1 MNNITNISSLIW
13 SSADDVLRNVFKP
26 SEYGEVIL
34 PFVVMRRLDC
44 VLEPKKDE
52 VYNLFT
58 QYKDKLSDPS
68 PVILKQV
75 GLPFF
80 NTSKYDLTR
89 IKSDPTNV
97 LMNFNNYVQ
106 GFSENVRDILTNFKI
121 DPIVQKLNKNNR
133 LYMMVDK
140 FTEIDLHPNV
150 IDNHQ
155 MGTVYE
161 ELLRRFYEEANEDA
175 GDHYPQETL
184 SVFWSVFVRGDRK
197 T

>member
-1 MNNITNISSLIW
+1 MNKTTNLSSLIW

-58 QYKDKLSDPS
+58 KYKDKLSDPS

-140 FTEIDLHPNV
+140 FTEIDLE
-150 IDNHQ
+150 II
-155 MGTVYE
+155 YF
-161 ELLRRFYEEANEDA
+161 R
-175 GDHYPQETL
+175 
-184 SVFWSVFVRGDRK
+184 
-197 T
+197 